1 MVHLV
6 GQAELLVLYR
16 DAPLHNLI
24 DAAAQ
29 VYFVVLV
36 VDFFQDLGALVDAY
50 DRGRA
55 FDYFV
60 LDKGVAV
67 DEAVGVVLVEEGVF
81 VELGCEEA
89 AELGG

>member
-6 GQAELLVLYR
+6 GQAELLVTDR

-24 DAAAQ
+24 DAAAE

-36 VDFFQDLGALVDAY
+36 VYFFQDLCALVYAY
-50 DRGRA
+50 DCGRA

-67 DEAVGVVLVEEGVF
+67 DEAVGMVLVEEGIF
-81 VELGCEEA
+81 VELCGEEA